1 MDSPPRSSVI
11 IIGAGISGVSAG
23 KVLAENGIKDMVIL
37 EASDRIGGRI
47 RKDSFGGVS
56 VELGAGWIA
65 GVGGKESNPVWEL
78 ASQSG
83 LRTCFSD
90 YSNARY
96 NIYDRSGKIFPSGVA
111 ADSYKK
117 AVDVAIENL
126 KSLEANLVGELIEP
140 PSSPKTPIEL
150 AIDFILHDFEM
161 AEVEPISTYVDFG
174 EREFLVADERGYEHL
189 LYKMAENFLFTSE
202 GKILDNRLKLNK
214 VVRELQHSRNGVVVK
229 TEDGCVYEANY
240 VILSVSI
247 GVLQSDLISFRPP
260 LPASDQFLSCFAGL
274 SMAKSMSKFPSLRAV
289 KYIRV
294 HAACALQLLVKRWKA
309 EAIEKCDVM
318 VYTKIFLKFPD
329 KFWPCGPGKEFFIY
343 AHERRGYYTFWQH
356 MENAY
361 PGSNILVVTL
371 TNGESKRIEAQ
382 SDEETLEEAMGVL
395 RDMFGPHIPNA
406 TDILVPRWWNNRFQR
421 GSYSNYPIISDNQDV
436 HDIKAP
442 VGCIFFTGEHTSER
456 FSGYVHG
463 GYLAGENTEFLLKD
477 FQWRNSIC
485 QCSLYILHIFD
496 GLIGPAEAILSVAF
510 SPDRR
515 QLANGKH
522 LVSGIKAGELQ
533 CWDPQTGKPSGNPLV
548 VLILCGKVFA
558 VDWSPDGHANSP
570 GCDEPE

>member
-23 KVLAENGIKDMVIL
+23 KVLAENGIEDMVIL

-47 RKDSFGGVS
+47 RKDNFGGVT

-96 NIYDRSGKIFPSGVA
+96 NIYDRSGKIYPSGVA

-117 AVDVAIENL
+117 AVDLAIENL
-126 KSLEANLVGELIEP
+126 KSLEANLVGEVIEP

-161 AEVEPISTYVDFG
+161 AEVEPISTFVDFG

-202 GKILDNRLKLNK
+202 GKILDSRLKLNK

-229 TEDGCVYEANY
+229 TEDGCIYEANY

-247 GVLQSDLISFRPP
+247 GVLQSDLISFKPP
-260 LPASDQFLSCFAGL
+260 LP
-274 SMAKSMSKFPSLRAV
+274 
-289 KYIRV
+289 
-294 HAACALQLLVKRWKA
+294 
-309 EAIEKCDVM
+309 
-318 VYTKIFLKFPD
+318 
-329 KFWPCGPGKEFFIY
+329 
-343 AHERRGYYTFWQH
+343 H

-371 TNGESKRIEAQ
+371 TNGESKRVEAQ
-382 SDEETLEEAMGVL
+382 SDKETLEEAMGVL

-442 VGCIFFTGEHTSER
+442 VGRIFFTGEHTSER

-463 GYLAGENTEFLLKD
+463 GYLAVARLVFKKRYYDYMDLLTNPTLMMLANDDYMFDEKGAD
-477 FQWRNSIC
+477 WISLDPNSI
-485 QCSLYILHIFD
+485 QTLH
-496 GLIGPAEAILSVAF
+496 A
-510 SPDRR
+510 
-515 QLANGKH
+515 
-522 LVSGIKAGELQ
+522 LQ
-533 CWDPQTGKPSGNPLV
+533 T
-548 VLILCGKVFA
+548 I
-558 VDWSPDGHANSP
+558 
-570 GCDEPE
+570 E

>member
-23 KVLAENGIKDMVIL
+23 KVLAENGIEDMVIL

-47 RKDSFGGVS
+47 RKDNFGGVT

-96 NIYDRSGKIFPSGVA
+96 NIYDRSGKIYPSGVA

-117 AVDVAIENL
+117 AVDLAIENL
-126 KSLEANLVGELIEP
+126 KSLEANLVGEVIEP

-161 AEVEPISTYVDFG
+161 AEVEPISTFVDFG

-202 GKILDNRLKLNK
+202 GKILDSRLKLNK

-229 TEDGCVYEANY
+229 TEDGCIYEANY

-247 GVLQSDLISFRPP
+247 GVLQSDLISFKPP
-260 LPASDQFLSCFAGL
+260 LP
-274 SMAKSMSKFPSLRAV
+274 
-289 KYIRV
+289 
-294 HAACALQLLVKRWKA
+294 RWKT

-318 VYTKIFLKFPD
+318 VYTKIFLNFPY

-371 TNGESKRIEAQ
+371 TNGESKRVEAQ
-382 SDEETLEEAMGVL
+382 SDKETLEEAMGVL

-442 VGCIFFTGEHTSER
+442 VGRIFFTGEHTSER

-463 GYLAGENTEFLLKD
+463 GYLAGHAGAVL
-477 FQWRNSIC
+477 SIA
-485 QCSLYILHIFD
+485 FGPD
-496 GLIGPAEAILSVAF
+496 G
-510 SPDRR
+510 R
-515 QLANGKH
+515 QLASGSGDTTVRLWDLNTQTLMFTCTGHKNWVLCIAWSPDGKH
-522 LVSGIKAGELQ
+522 LVSGSKAGELQ
-533 CWDPQTGKPSGNPLV
+533 CWDPQTGKPSGNLLVIALLTDKSSLRKSNAVKLRFISIALALAIYLTCLHLNGAAPRIVPLK
-548 VLILCGKVFA
+548 CGKLHKG
-558 VDWSPDGHANSP
+558 S
-570 GCDEPE
+570 

>member
-1 MDSPPRSSVI
+1 MDSSSRSSVI
-11 IIGAGISGVSAG
+11 IIGAGVSGISAG
-23 KVLAENGIKDMVIL
+23 KVLAENGIEDMVIL
-37 EASDRIGGRI
+37 EASDCIGGRI
-47 RKDSFGGVS
+47 RKENFGGVS

-65 GVGGKESNPVWEL
+65 GVGGKVPNPVWEL

-117 AVDVAIENL
+117 AVDSAIENL
-126 KSLEANLVGELIEP
+126 KSLEANIDGEVIEP
-140 PSSPKTPIEL
+140 PCSPKTPIEL

-214 VVRELQHSRNGVVVK
+214 NLISVGVVRELQHSRNGVVVK

-240 VILSVSI
+240 VILSASI

-260 LPASDQFLSCFAGL
+260 LPGEPTLGIGIRPWGMGPWGIGAAGFFNLSLDILGFSKYHGLQPTGSLMGCCSLVAQLVDSPRASE
-274 SMAKSMSKFPSLRAV
+274 
-289 KYIRV
+289 
-294 HAACALQLLVKRWKA
+294 QLRWKT

-318 VYTKIFLKFPD
+318 VYTKIFLKFPY

-371 TNGESKRIEAQ
+371 TNEESKRVEAQ

-395 RDMFGPHIPNA
+395 RDMFGPNVPNA
-406 TDILVPRWWNNRFQR
+406 TSILVPRWWNNRFQR

-442 VGCIFFTGEHTSER
+442 IGRIFFTGEHTSER

-463 GYLAGENTEFLLKD
+463 GYLAGENTEFLLK
-477 FQWRNSIC
+477 NC
-485 QCSLYILHIFD
+485 N
-496 GLIGPAEAILSVAF
+496 GTLSENV
-510 SPDRR
+510 
-515 QLANGKH
+515 
-522 LVSGIKAGELQ
+522 VSGSYLFSCFPI
-533 CWDPQTGKPSGNPLV
+533 D
-548 VLILCGKVFA
+548 
-558 VDWSPDGHANSP
+558 
-570 GCDEPE
+570 